1 MSTSWKKS
9 FLIFFV
15 AVCGIACANPISDDC
30 RDLVENCES
39 KKNEHGICSYE
50 GIVITLQ
57 IFPKNVPKLIFIWIS
72 VSYLSHKLC
81 CKTCSEVKLTK
92 EDLPMERPKNFQIP
106 DWDDV
111 KFDKN
116 SKKMIYKIPSHR
128 RPSDIAAPSEL
139 NSI

>member
-1 MSTSWKKS
+1 MTDSDGKFRAGPLKK
-9 FLIFFV
+9 
-15 AVCGIACANPISDDC
+15 A
-30 RDLVENCES
+30 EW
-39 KKNEHGICSYE
+39 
-50 GIVITLQ
+50 Q
-57 IFPKNVPKLIFIWIS
+57 
-72 VSYLSHKLC
+72 
-81 CKTCSEVKLTK
+81 VKLTK